1 MSKISKKV
9 ASMNE
14 ANKLKSDE
22 ITINFMGGD
31 SYKFNPINTLKMVSA
46 SSIFGEPAYYRP
58 DVKDGK
64 FSWERNYSDNFS
76 KMIFAPL
83 DGKSTSEVFTEVIDN
98 ALDYDFEATLNF
110 AAELRNTYNMRLNPQ
125 VIMVRAAIHPKREEF
140 TKKNPGKFAEIE
152 KKVMSRADEPMSQL
166 AYYMFLNN
174 GNKNKIPTI
183 LKKSVA
189 NKLSSLSKYEINKYK
204 NHEIGMINAV
214 RISHANSEAL
224 DELMK
229 NGSVDVDE
237 SEETWEQKK
246 SAGKNWKEILE
257 TTKLGH
263 MALLRNLRN
272 IFTEINDND
281 ICNKVLEDLKAGVL
295 KGKQFPFRYFTA
307 YKMIEKSDVNHKSKI
322 LDALEECMD
331 ISVDNMPKLKGKT
344 MCLSDNSGSAWGC
357 FNSDYGSVTIAE
369 IDNLSSV
376 LIAKC
381 SDEGTVGKFGD
392 KLIKFDIKKRDG
404 VLSQTEKITKDGSND
419 VGGATE
425 GGIWKFFKE
434 AIDKKIFYDNIFIF
448 SDMQAGTGGLYGTQ
462 KDFEQYSSKG
472 YDVGRYVNV
481 YKLIMDYRKFVNPK
495 CNVFST
501 QTGGYDNN
509 VIPQYSYRTAMLS
522 GWSGK
527 EALFADEYI
536 KQWDNIEN

>member
-64 FSWERNYSDNFS
+64 FSWEREFSDNFS

-110 AAELRNTYNMRLNPQ
+110 AAELRDTYNMRLNPQ

-237 SEETWEQKK
+237 SQETWEQKK

-357 FNSDYGSVTIAE
+357 FNSDFGSVTIAE

-448 SDMQAGTGGLYGTQ
+448 SDQQAGTGGLYGTPS
-462 KDFEQYSSKG
+462 DFEQYSSNG

-481 YKLIMDYRKFVNPK
+481 YKLIMDYRKKVNPK
-495 CNVFST
+495 VNVFST
-501 QTGGYDNN
+501 QTAGYDNM
-509 VIPQYSYRTAMLS
+509 VIPQYSYRTAMLA
-522 GWSGK
+522 GWTGK

-536 KQWDNIEN
+536 KEWDNIEN

>member
-64 FSWERNYSDNFS
+64 FSWEREFSDNFS

-110 AAELRNTYNMRLNPQ
+110 AAELRDTYNMRLNPQ

-204 NHEIGMINAV
+204 NHEIGIINAV

-237 SEETWEQKK
+237 SQETWEQKK
-246 SAGKNWKEILE
+246 SAGKTWKEILE
-257 TTKLGH
+257 TAKLGH

-344 MCLSDNSGSAWGC
+344 MCLSDNYGSAWGC
-357 FNSDYGSVTIAE
+357 FNSDFGSVTIAE

-448 SDMQAGTGGLYGTQ
+448 SDQQAGTGGLYGTPS
-462 KDFEQYSSKG
+462 DFEQYSSNG

-481 YKLIMDYRKFVNPK
+481 YKLIMDYRKKVNPK
-495 CNVFST
+495 VNVFST
-501 QTGGYDNN
+501 QTAGYNN
-509 VIPQYSYRTAMLS
+509 MVIPQYSYRTAMLA
-522 GWSGK
+522 GWTGK

-536 KQWDNIEN
+536 KEWDNIEN

>member
-1 MSKISKKV
+1 
-9 ASMNE
+9 
-14 ANKLKSDE
+14 
-22 ITINFMGGD
+22 
-31 SYKFNPINTLKMVSA
+31 
-46 SSIFGEPAYYRP
+46 
-58 DVKDGK
+58 
-64 FSWERNYSDNFS
+64 
-76 KMIFAPL
+76 
-83 DGKSTSEVFTEVIDN
+83 
-98 ALDYDFEATLNF
+98 
-110 AAELRNTYNMRLNPQ
+110 
-125 VIMVRAAIHPKREEF
+125 
-140 TKKNPGKFAEIE
+140 
-152 KKVMSRADEPMSQL
+152 MSQL